1 MERTR
6 MKTKRSAV
14 TWGLLAGA
22 LACTALPA
30 MGGCELIVDFDRSKI
45 PTDASV
51 DDGASPEASSG
62 SDSTVTTEAGPDAE
76 PTGDAAP
83 DAEPDAASTPDA
95 DAATPPQDATADTGT
110 DSAAPDTGTDM
121 GTDAG
126 PDTGP
131 DADESE
137 AGDQ

>member
-6 MKTKRSAV
+6 MKTKRSV
-14 TWGLLAGA
+14 TWGLLAGV

-45 PTDASV
+45 PTDASG

-62 SDSTVTTEAGPDAE
+62 SDATLPTEAGPDAE
-76 PTGDAAP
+76 PSGDAAP
-83 DAEPDAASTPDA
+83 DASPDATLSQDA
-95 DAATPPQDATADTGT
+95 DAATPPQDAAADTGT
-110 DSAAPDTGTDM
+110 DSAAADTGTDT
-121 GTDAG
+121 GIDA
-126 PDTGP
+126 GP
-131 DADESE
+131 DADETE